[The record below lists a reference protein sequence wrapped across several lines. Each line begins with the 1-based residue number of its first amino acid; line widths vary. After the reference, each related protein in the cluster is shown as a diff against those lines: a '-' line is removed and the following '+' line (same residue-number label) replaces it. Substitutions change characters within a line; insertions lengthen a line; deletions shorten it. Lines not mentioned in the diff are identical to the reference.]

1 MPEWSVVGIWGAV
14 AVGTGAADGRY
25 GTAAWA
31 GHRSSKL
38 WVWPVVSVIWAAVDM
53 PEWSVVGVWAA
64 GVPALINAAATV
76 SVIDRPLM
84 RRSSI
89 LKERFSTFNSSGVE

>member
-1 MPEWSVVGIWGAV
+1 
-14 AVGTGAADGRY
+14 
-25 GTAAWA
+25 
-31 GHRSSKL
+31 
-38 WVWPVVSVIWAAVDM
+38 M

-64 GVPALINAAATV
+64 GVPALMSAAATV

-89 LKERFSTFNSSGVE
+89 QF